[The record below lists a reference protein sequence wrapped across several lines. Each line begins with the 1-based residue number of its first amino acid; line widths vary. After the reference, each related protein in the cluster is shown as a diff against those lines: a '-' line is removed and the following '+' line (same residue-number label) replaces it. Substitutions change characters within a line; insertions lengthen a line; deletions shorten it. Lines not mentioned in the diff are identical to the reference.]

1 MIKAMVVSTSKLYQC
16 LERDTSDLRHVGH
29 ARDAVDDG
37 AENDWSDQNADGFD
51 ESITERLHASAEVG
65 IKVSQRD
72 ADRHCDQHLK
82 PQLQIPRLCLLS
94 LRAAVLCSV
103 CICCPVDRSLI
114 PAEAIRL
121 PQPLSEDSTGPWSFS
136 RTRAGIADA
145 FFSRKGSSSRAG

>member
-1 MIKAMVVSTSKLYQC
+1 VGEVDVHADPRLEQVDCNESDDQSDGGKYLEVYQC

-82 PQLQIPRLCLLS
+82 PQLQIPRLCLL
-94 LRAAVLCSV
+94 LFAGRRAVLG
-103 CICCPVDRSLI
+103 LH
-114 PAEAIRL
+114 L
-121 PQPLSEDSTGPWSFS
+121 LS
-136 RTRAGIADA
+136 R
-145 FFSRKGSSSRAG
+145 